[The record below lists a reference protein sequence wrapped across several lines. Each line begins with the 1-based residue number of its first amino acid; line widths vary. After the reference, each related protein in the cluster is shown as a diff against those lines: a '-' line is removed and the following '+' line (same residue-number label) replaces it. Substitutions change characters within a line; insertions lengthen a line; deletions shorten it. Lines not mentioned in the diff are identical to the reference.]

1 MALQL
6 PRRPYLARACAV
18 ALLAVFLRPAGA
30 ADLRQQ
36 IDSLAQPLIED
47 GTAVGFVV
55 GVVRDGQTLIL
66 GFGET
71 VKASQTAPDG
81 DTLFEIGSI
90 SKVFT
95 CSLLADMVER
105 GLVKLDDPVQ
115 QYLPDDVKMPV
126 AQGQPIKLVDL
137 ATHAS
142 GLPRLPDN
150 LRPADLTNPYAD
162 YGDQQ
167 LFAFLN
173 GHKLRRPPGKYE
185 YSNLGMG
192 LLGVVLA
199 RRAGTSYE
207 QLLTDRITGPLA
219 MNDTRI
225 TLDEAHR
232 KRLATA
238 YNAALEPTKPWDFQ
252 AMAGAGAIRST
263 ARDML
268 KFAAAN
274 LDGGDAPLAKTF
286 RLAQTKRCDAD
297 GGLAIGL
304 GWFIARDGAMRWH
317 SGATAGYHAWLG
329 VVPQRQVGVVV
340 LANKETGRITQLG
353 ELVMRAA
360 LGQDVQP
367 LPPYKPIPPRK
378 EIAVDPAILV
388 KYAGVYQL
396 PAGLDLTIS
405 VEDGKLMLHTGQ
417 PKVQLFAESP
427 TEFFFKVLDAQV
439 TFVPDQDGNVTKL
452 IIGNSGQRVEAARKK

>member
-6 PRRPYLARACAV
+6 PRRSCLARACAV
-18 ALLAVFLRPAGA
+18 ALLAVFLRPASA

-55 GVVRDGQTLIL
+55 GIVRDGQTQIF
-66 GFGET
+66 GYGET
-71 VKASQTAPDG
+71 VKGSQTVPDG

-105 GLVKLDDPVQ
+105 GLMKLDDPVQ

-126 AQGQPIKLVDL
+126 AEGQPIKLVDL
-137 ATHAS
+137 ATHTS

-173 GHKLRRPPGKYE
+173 GHKLSRPPGKYE
-185 YSNLGMG
+185 YSNLAMG
-192 LLGVVLA
+192 LLGAVLA

-238 YNAALEPTKPWDFQ
+238 YSFALEPVKSWDFQ
-252 AMAGAGAIRST
+252 ALAGAGAIRST
-263 ARDML
+263 ARDIL

-274 LDGGDAPLAKTF
+274 FDGSDAPLAKAF
-286 RLAQTKRCDAD
+286 RLAQTKALRHRGRSGDRT
-297 GGLAIGL
+297 GLV
-304 GWFIARDGAMRWH
+304 H
-317 SGATAGYHAWLG
+317 
-329 VVPQRQVGVVV
+329 
-340 LANKETGRITQLG
+340 
-353 ELVMRAA
+353 
-360 LGQDVQP
+360 
-367 LPPYKPIPPRK
+367 PPRRRH
-378 EIAVDPAILV
+378 ALAQRRDRRLSRL
-388 KYAGVYQL
+388 AGRGSQ
-396 PAGLDLTIS
+396 PAG
-405 VEDGKLMLHTGQ
+405 GRGRAGQ
-417 PKVQLFAESP
+417 
-427 TEFFFKVLDAQV
+427 
-439 TFVPDQDGNVTKL
+439 
-452 IIGNSGQRVEAARKK
+452 